1 MDLDAICADI
11 LKHYHAV
18 DSATS
23 AFGKRAGL
31 SCPPGCGQCC
41 ETPDIQATELEMLP
55 MARSITQTGKTET
68 LGDLSRGTCVFFEPG
83 PGPGAGRCNAYEL
96 RPLVCRLFGFA
107 ARRSKSG
114 RAELA
119 SCRVHQTQ
127 SPEGLKRALLLAGE
141 APQFQDE
148 FTRLAGLEPGIG
160 WELLPINVALKR
172 ALERVYLH
180 KMRSDP

>member
-83 PGPGAGRCNAYEL
+83 PGPGAGALQCIRAAAACL
-96 RPLVCRLFGFA
+96 QTLWICRP
-107 ARRSKSG
+107 
-114 RAELA
+114 
-119 SCRVHQTQ
+119 
-127 SPEGLKRALLLAGE
+127 
-141 APQFQDE
+141 PQQVW
-148 FTRLAGLEPGIG
+148 PC
-160 WELLPINVALKR
+160 
-172 ALERVYLH
+172 
-180 KMRSDP
+180 